1 MRLEVTV
8 KVKSPLHLGS
18 GQADVNVDAEVIHDE
33 CGLPYFPGRR
43 FKGLLFESALEV
55 CEMSERSGVAIGN
68 GTLDALF
75 HHEEK
80 GDVQLVIPNLYIK
93 DPAGSEMV
101 RRAWKAL
108 EIAYPD
114 ILRPADV
121 LAEYTDL
128 RYQTKMEDGV
138 AVRGSLHNM
147 RVVNAGI
154 EFTGIINLV
163 GECAEDYLPLL
174 AAAIRNLHTAG
185 LKRTRGFG
193 MISCHLVVLDG
204 IKKDLTETDILKE
217 VFA

>member
-1 MRLEVTV
+1 M
-8 KVKSPLHLGS
+8 
-18 GQADVNVDAEVIHDE
+18 DAEVIHDD

-55 CEMSERSGVAIGN
+55 CEMSERSGMAIGS

-75 HHEEK
+75 HHEEA

-93 DPAGSEMV
+93 DPAGSETV
-101 RRAWKAL
+101 RKAWEAL
-108 EIAYPD
+108 ETDYPD

-128 RYQTKMEDGV
+128 RYQTKMDHGV

-147 RVVNAGI
+147 RVVNPGI
-154 EFTGIINLV
+154 EFTGIIDIV
-163 GECAEDYLPLL
+163 GERAEDYLPLI

-193 MISCHLVVLDG
+193 TISCHMVVLDG
-204 IKKDLTETDILKE
+204 IKKDATETDILEE